1 MSLKE
6 NKCEACRIGAPLV
19 TADEK
24 EEFFKE
30 IDGWSIIKLENVER
44 LVKVFKF
51 SDYQEAAT
59 FSNAVAMLAEEE
71 DHHPKIVLEWGAV
84 GCLGGVIRLVD
95 CIGMILSVLQRQMRF
110 K

>member
-19 TADEK
+19 NAAEK

-30 IDGWSIIKLENVER
+30 INGWSIIKLENVER

-71 DHHPKIVLEWGAV
+71 DHHPKIVLEWCAV
-84 GCLGGVIRLVD
+84 EVSWWSHKIGGLHRNDFICAANTDAL
-95 CIGMILSVLQRQMRF
+95 
-110 K
+110 

>member
-19 TADEK
+19 NAAEK

-30 IDGWSIIKLENVER
+30 IDGWSIIKLDNVER

-51 SDYQEAAT
+51 SDYQEAVT

-71 DHHPKIVLEWGAV
+71 DHHPKIVLEWGV
-84 GCLGGVIRLVD
+84 VEVSWWSHKIGGLHRNDFICAAKTD
-95 CIGMILSVLQRQMRF
+95 VL
-110 K
+110 

>member
-19 TADEK
+19 TAAEK

-30 IDGWSIIKLENVER
+30 IDGWSIIKLDNVER

-51 SDYQEAAT
+51 SDYQEAVT

-71 DHHPKIVLEWGAV
+71 DHHPKIVLEWGV
-84 GCLGGVIRLVD
+84 VEVSWWSHKIGGLHRNDFICAAKTDAL
-95 CIGMILSVLQRQMRF
+95 
-110 K
+110 

>member
-19 TADEK
+19 TAAEK

-30 IDGWSIIKLENVER
+30 IDGWSIIKLDNVER

-51 SDYQEAAT
+51 SDYQEAVT

-71 DHHPKIVLEWGAV
+71 DHHPKIVLEWGV
-84 GCLGGVIRLVD
+84 VEVSWWSHKIGGLHRNDFICAAKTD
-95 CIGMILSVLQRQMRF
+95 VL
-110 K
+110 